1 MARFFLS
8 YTVYDRDL
16 VERLEHGLTSTGH
29 TVFVDR
35 GTAPAGS
42 SWAETIR
49 DAIEK
54 ADVFIVTVSR
64 DSLRRDFAIGAEV
77 GAAWGRGKR
86 IVAIETSDVS
96 ATDSLRL
103 PRADYVVVPAKGL
116 SDSELVAAILEKVK
130 TEAISPA
137 S

>member
-1 MARFFLS
+1 MAKFFLS

-16 VERLEHGLTSTGH
+16 VDRLEQALTSSGH

-35 GTAPAGS
+35 GTAVAGS

-54 ADVFIVTVSR
+54 ADVFIVIVSR
-64 DSLRRDFAIGAEV
+64 NSLSRDFATGAEV

-86 IVAIETSDVS
+86 IVAIETADVS

-103 PRADYVVVPAKGL
+103 PRADYEVVPAKGL
-116 SDSELVAAILEKVK
+116 SDSELAAAILEKVNA
-130 TEAISPA
+130 EAIISA